1 MESCHGEENIWYKC
15 KNSVST
21 CWVDF
26 EKQLNGHHFSQLCSV
41 KGDSRKSLEADAY
54 ASYMKGALFSEQDKN
69 IDATIINFKNTR
81 AIYEEPGKYGSI
93 ENELLCY
100 QCIEEVEPMIDLCSH
115 KLGGSYLQAHELLD
129 TANDLLNE
137 DGCGLEGCV
146 LLGFDIRDVQS
157 PEDIV
162 AAERLVFPGV
172 GAFGSAMDV
181 LNRTGMADALREYIQ
196 RDRPFLGICLGLQ
209 LLFDSS
215 EENDPVSGLGVI
227 PGVVRRF
234 DSSNGLIVPHIGW
247 NALQITKDTP
257 LLQGADG
264 QHVYFVHSYHV
275 LPSDVN
281 RDWISSICNY
291 GDSFISSISMG
302 NIQAVQF
309 HPEKSGATELSILK
323 EFLRP
328 NSLGTKNEGDE
339 MASKVAFDHPER
351 FSEKFEF
358 SADNIKPL
366 VQTCMTTLSSKMG
379 HQLLGAIKVSIY
391 QTQFCFICC
400 HLTYGEKE
408 GDELKRNADVQ
419 EIHRRTIFNPVSRVN
434 MPKTIYDHDSAC
446 FRRNVWL
453 GDLNYRINLP
463 YEKTHELISKQDW
476 NELFGKDQLKVEL
489 KKGIYLKDG
498 PKGSSTFLQRV
509 HVHNLVIEQSLVSQ
523 STEFEAAIQNDDKS
537 SLRALCEKNTKNL
550 CRSDEERET
559 WGFLR
564 VMFEDGDFAR
574 TKLLAHLGFEPPQA
588 PPASS
593 TNELSQIL
601 ADTLNIDHAAVTD
614 NADAQF
620 LIDNGDDFFN
630 NPQPSEAS
638 LAEESVSTNGQQI
651 EQEVPGDAVPSDPSI
666 DKSIQHALVVG
677 DYKGA
682 VNQCLAS
689 NRMADA
695 LVIAHAGGS
704 ALWESTRN
712 HYLKNS
718 ISPYLKVVSAMV
730 GNDLMS
736 F

>member
-1 MESCHGEENIWYKC
+1 MADASTQPLTSSSSLSNAPLLSLMPPCRMTLWRSTPSPKWRRLRPSAPRASSSRRLLVVAPACVAPTVRCGAEQVGSHATPTANRASGVPARARIPRAADRSHGWSQHRCHRPCPMPIWRI
-15 KNSVST
+15 SVSNLKAILFCT
-21 CWVDF
+21 TQKVVQVSSFCMA
-26 EKQLNGHHFSQLCSV
+26 E
-41 KGDSRKSLEADAY
+41 AY

-215 EENDPVSGLGVI
+215 EENGPVSSLGVI

-275 LPSDVN
+275 LP
-281 RDWISSICNY
+281 
-291 GDSFISSISMG
+291 
-302 NIQAVQF
+302 AVQF

-366 VQTCMTTLSSKMG
+366 VQTCMTTLSSKIAEE
-379 HQLLGAIKVSIY
+379 GAS
-391 QTQFCFICC
+391 
-400 HLTYGEKE
+400 
-408 GDELKRNADVQ
+408 
-419 EIHRRTIFNPVSRVN
+419 
-434 MPKTIYDHDSAC
+434 
-446 FRRNVWL
+446 
-453 GDLNYRINLP
+453 
-463 YEKTHELISKQDW
+463 
-476 NELFGKDQLKVEL
+476 
-489 KKGIYLKDG
+489 
-498 PKGSSTFLQRV
+498 V

-523 STEFEAAIQNDDKS
+523 STEFEAAIQNGDKS

-550 CRSDEERET
+550 YLTRREKP
-559 WGFLR
+559 G
-564 VMFEDGDFAR
+564 
-574 TKLLAHLGFEPPQA
+574 
-588 PPASS
+588 AS
-593 TNELSQIL
+593 
-601 ADTLNIDHAAVTD
+601 
-614 NADAQF
+614 
-620 LIDNGDDFFN
+620 
-630 NPQPSEAS
+630 
-638 LAEESVSTNGQQI
+638 
-651 EQEVPGDAVPSDPSI
+651 
-666 DKSIQHALVVG
+666 
-677 DYKGA
+677 
-682 VNQCLAS
+682 
-689 NRMADA
+689 
-695 LVIAHAGGS
+695 
-704 ALWESTRN
+704 
-712 HYLKNS
+712 
-718 ISPYLKVVSAMV
+718 
-730 GNDLMS
+730 
-736 F
+736 

>member
-1 MESCHGEENIWYKC
+1 MPNADLE
-15 KNSVST
+15 
-21 CWVDF
+21 D
-26 EKQLNGHHFSQLCSV
+26 L
-41 KGDSRKSLEADAY
+41 SLEPEGRIVFKYYHYELLYNAIQFY
-54 ASYMKGALFSEQDKN
+54 AFVPAILFCTTQKVVQVSQVF
-69 IDATIINFKNTR
+69 AWPR

-215 EENDPVSGLGVI
+215 EENGPVSGLGVI

-275 LPSDVN
+275 LPSDAN

-366 VQTCMTTLSSKMG
+366 VQTCMTTLSSK
-379 HQLLGAIKVSIY
+379 I
-391 QTQFCFICC
+391 
-400 HLTYGEKE
+400 
-408 GDELKRNADVQ
+408 
-419 EIHRRTIFNPVSRVN
+419 
-434 MPKTIYDHDSAC
+434 SAC

-523 STEFEAAIQNDDKS
+523 STEFEAAIQNGDKS
-537 SLRALCEKNTKNL
+537 SLRAL
-550 CRSDEERET
+550 SDEERET

-718 ISPYLKVVSAMV
+718 ISPYLKV
-730 GNDLMS
+730 S
-736 F
+736 FYFRF

>member
-1 MESCHGEENIWYKC
+1 
-15 KNSVST
+15 
-21 CWVDF
+21 
-26 EKQLNGHHFSQLCSV
+26 
-41 KGDSRKSLEADAY
+41 
-54 ASYMKGALFSEQDKN
+54 
-69 IDATIINFKNTR
+69 
-81 AIYEEPGKYGSI
+81 
-93 ENELLCY
+93 
-100 QCIEEVEPMIDLCSH
+100 
-115 KLGGSYLQAHELLD
+115 
-129 TANDLLNE
+129 
-137 DGCGLEGCV
+137 
-146 LLGFDIRDVQS
+146 
-157 PEDIV
+157 
-162 AAERLVFPGV
+162 
-172 GAFGSAMDV
+172 MDV
-181 LNRTGMADALREYIQ
+181 LNRTGMADALH
-196 RDRPFLGICLGLQ
+196 DRRRNKLAARSRVLRVDFA
-209 LLFDSS
+209 FTVT
-215 EENDPVSGLGVI
+215 VSGLGVI

-264 QHVYFVHSYHV
+264 QHVYFVHSYRV
-275 LPSDVN
+275 LPSDAN

-302 NIQAVQF
+302 NIQAIQF

-366 VQTCMTTLSSKMG
+366 VQTCMTTLSSK
-379 HQLLGAIKVSIY
+379 I
-391 QTQFCFICC
+391 
-400 HLTYGEKE
+400 
-408 GDELKRNADVQ
+408 
-419 EIHRRTIFNPVSRVN
+419 
-434 MPKTIYDHDSAC
+434 SAC

-489 KKGIYLKDG
+489 KKGICLKDG

-523 STEFEAAIQNDDKS
+523 STEFEAVIQNGDKS

-651 EQEVPGDAVPSDPSI
+651 EQEVSGDAVPSDPSI

-677 DYKGA
+677 DYKGE
-682 VNQCLAS
+682 VN
-689 NRMADA
+689 
-695 LVIAHAGGS
+695 
-704 ALWESTRN
+704 
-712 HYLKNS
+712 
-718 ISPYLKVVSAMV
+718 
-730 GNDLMS
+730 
-736 F
+736 